1 MNLKQEKTEN
11 RKTKKEGKEGGKM
24 MEGDM
29 RMQEWLEKMKK
40 DGKLR
45 EPTEDHRMRLIALQ
59 NRIRREIL
67 RFIGV
72 GSKKSFE
79 EIKERFNLTDMQA
92 KMHLGLLE
100 QALFVESIE
109 ENGKKF
115 YMLTPRGEAH
125 LEHVELK

>member
-1 MNLKQEKTEN
+1 
-11 RKTKKEGKEGGKM
+11 M

-40 DGKLR
+40 EGKLR

-59 NRIRREIL
+59 NRIRREIIK
-67 RFIGV
+67 FIGV

-79 EIKERFNLTDMQA
+79 EIKERFNLTDTQA

>member
-40 DGKLR
+40 EGKLR

-59 NRIRREIL
+59 NRIRREIIK
-67 RFIGV
+67 FIGV

-79 EIKERFNLTDMQA
+79 EIKERFNLTDTQA

-125 LEHVELK
+125 LEHEELR